1 MLQSNI
7 VIILEQ
13 KVRRISDEIIVV
25 KGLKGWA

>member
-13 KVRRISDEIIVV
+13 KVWRISNEIIVV
-25 KGLKGWA
+25 KGLKG

>member
-13 KVRRISDEIIVV
+13 KVRRISNEIIVV
-25 KGLKGWA
+25 KGLKG